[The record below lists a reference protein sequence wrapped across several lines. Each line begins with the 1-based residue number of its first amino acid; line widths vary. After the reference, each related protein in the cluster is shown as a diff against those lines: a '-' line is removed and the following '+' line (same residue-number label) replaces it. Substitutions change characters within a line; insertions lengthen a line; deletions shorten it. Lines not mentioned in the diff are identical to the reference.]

1 MTARSNAAAPRK
13 PHCATH
19 TSATWAAT
27 RMVAKAVSDTVT
39 QGAMHVFRRDG
50 QAETELHHYAEE
62 AGRNMEPE
70 SLAGRGVEP
79 SPRAGELEKAQMGP
93 GGVTTPGARSCE
105 DHCAVECL
113 RQLTL
118 PSGRRHGR
126 TQMV

>member
-1 MTARSNAAAPRK
+1 MR
-13 PHCATH
+13 
-19 TSATWAAT
+19 
-27 RMVAKAVSDTVT
+27 
-39 QGAMHVFRRDG
+39 VFRRDG

-62 AGRNMEPE
+62 AGCNMEPK

-79 SPRAGELEKAQMGP
+79 SPRAGELEKAQMGL
-93 GGVTTPGARSCE
+93 GGLTTLTRGKELR